1 MGLFP
6 EVKVKGTPMDG
17 MCPGTSKVGSGR
29 LAQACRDQRGS
40 GPRRPIE

>member
-17 MCPGTSKVGSGR
+17 MHPGTCKVGSSR
-29 LAQACRDQRGS
+29 LAQAFRDPRGS
-40 GPRRPIE
+40 GPRRPIG